1 MGILNRWA
9 TKKENE
15 QANEKRAAS
24 AIKKVKETT
33 KTTTKEAAAETKTEK
48 KVVKPVEEKKKE
60 VKTAATE
67 KEVTA
72 KTAYKVL
79 IRPLITEKSTYLQ
92 SEGTYVFEVF
102 PSTTKTE
109 IKKAVQ
115 ALYKVKVTGIRIVNL
130 QGKQVRFGRVQGR
143 RKASKKAMV
152 TLQKGQVIELHKNV

>member
-15 QANEKRAAS
+15 EANEKRAAS
-24 AIKKVKETT
+24 AIKKVKEAAKVT
-33 KTTTKEAAAETKTEK
+33 KDVVAEKKTEK

-60 VKTAATE
+60 VKTAVAE
-67 KEVTA
+67 KEVTS

-92 SEGTYVFEVF
+92 SGGTYVFEVS

-115 ALYKVKVTGIRIVNL
+115 ALYKVKVKGIRIVNL

-152 TLQKGQVIELHKNV
+152 TLQKGQVIELNKNV